1 MNNAAIGA
9 TVGAAF
15 GCAWGIVGSL
25 GLPSHLRTAGIV
37 IAAGISAAL
46 IVALVVHPNTL
57 ISTKFRGWIYGGAIA
72 FEVIV
77 IILGSIPLQRP
88 ALQQYILPFVGF
100 VVGLHFIGLWKAT
113 DLRLFLWIAAAMCLV
128 CVVAAFLPSRRPDG
142 VDLRIAV
149 TGIGSGVVLWAAGLY
164 TVLH

>member
-25 GLPSHLRTAGIV
+25 GLPPHVRTAGIV
-37 IAAGISAAL
+37 VAAVISAAL
-46 IVALVVHPNTL
+46 IIALAIHPNTL
-57 ISTKFRGWIYGGAIA
+57 VSPKFRGLIYGGAIA

-88 ALQQYILPFVGF
+88 SLQQFILPFVGF

-128 CVVAAFLPSRRPDG
+128 CVIAAFLPSRQPDG
-142 VDLRIAV
+142 VDLKIAV
-149 TGIGSGVVLWAAGLY
+149 TGIGSAVVLWAAGLY

>member
-25 GLPSHLRTAGIV
+25 GLPSHFRTPGI
-37 IAAGISAAL
+37 IFAAGLSSAL
-46 IVALVVHPNTL
+46 IVALAIHPNTL
-57 ISTKFRGWIYGGAIA
+57 ASTRFRGIIYGGAIA
-72 FEVIV
+72 FEVV
-77 IILGSIPLQRP
+77 AIIAGSIPLQRLG
-88 ALQQYILPFVGF
+88 LQQYILPFVGF

-128 CVVAAFLPSRRPDG
+128 CAVAVFLSSRRPDG
-142 VDLRIAV
+142 VDLRTAV
-149 TGIGSGVVLWAAGLY
+149 TGIGSALVLWAAGLF
-164 TVLH
+164 TMLH

>member
-9 TVGAAF
+9 TVGTAF

-25 GLPSHLRTAGIV
+25 GLPRDARTAGIV
-37 IAAGISAAL
+37 VASGISAAL

-57 ISTKFRGWIYGGAIA
+57 TSTKFRGWIYGGAIA

-88 ALQQYILPFVGF
+88 SLQQYILPFVGF

-149 TGIGSGVVLWAAGLY
+149 TGIGSAVVLWAAGLY
-164 TVLH
+164 TVLN